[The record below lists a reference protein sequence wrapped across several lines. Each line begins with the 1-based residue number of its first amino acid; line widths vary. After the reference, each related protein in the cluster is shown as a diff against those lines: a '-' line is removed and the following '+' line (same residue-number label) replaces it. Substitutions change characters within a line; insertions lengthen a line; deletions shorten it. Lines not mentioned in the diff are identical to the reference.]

1 MNVIFFF
8 FACQD
13 YKCHSFSSQVMILLS
28 LPEMLFW
35 PSEMTILRHNT
46 NILIL
51 VLPRILAVAPS
62 SFENTGNVTLLQRGW
77 SCLIRYNF

>member
-1 MNVIFFF
+1 MNVIF

-13 YKCHSFSSQVMILLS
+13 YKCHSFSSQLMILLS

-51 VLPRILAVAPS
+51 VLPRILVVPS
-62 SFENTGNVTLLQRGW
+62 SFENTGNVTLLQHGW